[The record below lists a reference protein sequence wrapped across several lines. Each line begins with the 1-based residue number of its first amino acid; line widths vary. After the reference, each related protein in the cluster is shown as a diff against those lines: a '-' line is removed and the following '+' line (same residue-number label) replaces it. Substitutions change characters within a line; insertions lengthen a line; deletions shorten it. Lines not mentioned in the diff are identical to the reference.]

1 MRLLHRGLEGWK
13 IDLVRCPRID
23 DRVRVVTQE
32 LGVVAYVVFDRRA
45 DALLLHAGDVA
56 DGDVRGEEGIFAEGF
71 EVAASARR
79 TIDVHAG
86 PEHEVDSACPP
97 VAPNPCANAFCELA
111 VPARRQP
118 DATRIRRR
126 RKPG

>member
-32 LGVVAYVVFDRRA
+32 LGVVAYEVFDRRA

-56 DGDVRGEEGIFAEGF
+56 DGDVRGEEGIFAEVF
-71 EVAASARR
+71 EVAAVARR
-79 TIDVHAG
+79 TIDVHPG
-86 PEHEVDSACPP
+86 PEHKVNPACPGI
-97 VAPNPCANAFCELA
+97 APNPCTNAFCEFA
-111 VPARRQP
+111 IPAR
-118 DATRIRRR
+118 
-126 RKPG
+126 